1 MKHEVCPLVQCLD
14 GRVQGPSSL
23 TCASFLTLEGHLSF
37 ESELRKIVGIC
48 SLGLHF
54 RRVWVYGKALKGSG
68 IMGGK
73 DGSDSGQIMVQNRL
87 KPR

>member
-1 MKHEVCPLVQCLD
+1 MVKCIG

-37 ESELRKIVGIC
+37 EFQLRKTVVIC

-54 RRVWVYGKALKGSG
+54 RRVWVYGRALNGSG

-73 DGSDSGQIMVQNRL
+73 VGSDSRQILVQNRL
-87 KPR
+87 V